1 MTSVVRG
8 ATTPNMRTEKPNA
21 LRVLLIE
28 NDVALSK
35 MLCEYLESQGYCVL
49 LAHSGY
55 QADRLMRRR
64 CHHLAVLDAD
74 MQDVVSLEWL
84 KGYRQQSNNP
94 LILLTGPDTDCV
106 TGLESGADDC
116 LAKPLCMAELK
127 ARMHA
132 LLRRHG
138 TDEVRLPPPP
148 PPMRHFHHSG
158 SYRAASYRSVS
169 YRGSRFDEPV
179 TIGSAGADIGGV
191 LVAGPLSL
199 NPATGATTLHG
210 TAVVLTGA
218 EQRILEVL
226 MRSAGRV
233 VQRHNIG
240 AFALGRIP
248 ASYDR
253 SIDTHISSLRRK
265 LGASTHSAKLLIR
278 NLRGQ
283 GYLLATE
290 ETEAEKVSCGS

>member
-1 MTSVVRG
+1 MASVVRG

-64 CHHLAVLDAD
+64 RHHLAVLDAD
-74 MQDVVSLEWL
+74 MQDVASLEWL
-84 KGYRQQSNNP
+84 RQYRQQSNNP

-138 TDEVRLPPPP
+138 TDEVPTLSPPPL
-148 PPMRHFHHSG
+148 RHFQHSG

-179 TIGSAGADIGGV
+179 TIGSVGANIGGV

-199 NPATGATTLHG
+199 NPATGAATLHG
-210 TAVVLTGA
+210 SAVVLTGA

-248 ASYDR
+248 SSYDR

-265 LGASTHSAKLLIR
+265 LGASTQNSSLLIR

-283 GYLLATE
+283 GYLLATDE
-290 ETEAEKVSCGS
+290 PQVEMAGSAG

>member
-1 MTSVVRG
+1 
-8 ATTPNMRTEKPNA
+8 MRTEKPNA

-64 CHHLAVLDAD
+64 HHLAVLDAD
-74 MQDVVSLEWL
+74 MQDVSSLEWL
-84 KGYRQQSNNP
+84 KVYRRQSNNP

-138 TDEVRLPPPP
+138 TDEVPPPSP
-148 PPMRHFHHSG
+148 PPLRHFQHSG
-158 SYRAASYRSVS
+158 SYRAASYRSIS

-179 TIGSAGADIGGV
+179 LFGAADANVGGV

-210 TAVVLTGA
+210 SAVVLTGA

-226 MRSAGRV
+226 MRSVGRV
-233 VQRHNIG
+233 VQRHSIG

-248 ASYDR
+248 SSYDR

-265 LGASTHSAKLLIR
+265 LGASAPSSTLLIR

-290 ETEAEKVSCGS
+290 EAEAEKAGSAG

>member
-1 MTSVVRG
+1 
-8 ATTPNMRTEKPNA
+8 MRTEKPNA

-49 LAHSGY
+49 LAHSAY

-64 CHHLAVLDAD
+64 HHHLAVLDAD
-74 MQDVVSLEWL
+74 IQDVASLEWL

-106 TGLESGADDC
+106 IGLDSGADDC
-116 LAKPLCMAELK
+116 LAKPLRMAELK

-138 TDEVRLPPPP
+138 TDEVRPPPP
-148 PPMRHFHHSG
+148 PLHHYQHSG
-158 SYRAASYRSVS
+158 SYRAACYRSVS

-179 TIGSAGADIGGV
+179 TIGSAAAEAGGV
-191 LVAGPLSL
+191 LVAGPISL

-210 TAVVLTGA
+210 SAIVLTGA

-248 ASYDR
+248 SSYDR

-265 LGASTHSAKLLIR
+265 LGASTQSSTLLIR

-283 GYLLATE
+283 GYLLTTE
-290 ETEAEKVSCGS
+290 EAGAEMGGSAA

>member
-1 MTSVVRG
+1 MTYVMTG
-8 ATTPNMRTEKPNA
+8 ASTPTMRTEKPNA

-35 MLCEYLESQGYCVL
+35 MLCEYLEAQGYWVL

-74 MQDVVSLEWL
+74 LQDVASLEWL

-116 LAKPLCMAELK
+116 LAKPLCLAELK

-138 TDEVRLPPPP
+138 TDEVRPPPP
-148 PPMRHFHHSG
+148 PLRHFQHSG

-199 NPATGATTLHG
+199 NPASTI
-210 TAVVLTGA
+210 VLTGA

-248 ASYDR
+248 SSYDR

-265 LGASTHSAKLLIR
+265 LGASTQSSRPLIR

-290 ETEAEKVSCGS
+290 EAQDEMAGSAA

>member
-1 MTSVVRG
+1 MKRF
-8 ATTPNMRTEKPNA
+8 TPNMRTEKPNA

-64 CHHLAVLDAD
+64 RHHLAVLDAD
-74 MQDVVSLEWL
+74 MQDVSSLEWL
-84 KGYRQQSNNP
+84 KGYRRQSNNP

-138 TDEVRLPPPP
+138 TDEVPPPSP
-148 PPMRHFHHSG
+148 PPLRHFQHSG
-158 SYRAASYRSVS
+158 SYRAASYRSIS

-179 TIGSAGADIGGV
+179 LFGAADANVGGV

-210 TAVVLTGA
+210 SAVVLTGA

-226 MRSAGRV
+226 MRSVGRV
-233 VQRHNIG
+233 VQRHSIG

-248 ASYDR
+248 SSYDR

-265 LGASTHSAKLLIR
+265 LGASAPSSTLLIR

-290 ETEAEKVSCGS
+290 EAEAEKAGSAG

>member
-1 MTSVVRG
+1 MQGVLLHI
-8 ATTPNMRTEKPNA
+8 NMRTEKPNA

-64 CHHLAVLDAD
+64 GHHLAVLDAD
-74 MQDVVSLEWL
+74 LQDVSSLEWL
-84 KGYRQQSNNP
+84 KAYRQQSNNP
-94 LILLTGPDTDCV
+94 LILLTGPDANCV

-116 LAKPLCMAELK
+116 IAKPLCMAELR
-127 ARMHA
+127 ARMNA

-138 TDEVRLPPPP
+138 TDEAGLAPPPV
-148 PPMRHFHHSG
+148 RHFQHGG
-158 SYRAASYRSVS
+158 SYRAASYRSIS
-169 YRGSRFDEPV
+169 YRGSRFHEPV
-179 TIGSAGADIGGV
+179 TVGHARADSVGM

-199 NPATGATTLHG
+199 NPVTGATTLHG
-210 TAVVLTGA
+210 SAVVLTGA

-226 MRSAGRV
+226 MRSAGHV

-248 ASYDR
+248 SSYDR

-265 LGASTHSAKLLIR
+265 LGASTRSPRLLIR

-290 ETEAEKVSCGS
+290 EAEAEMADSAA